1 MNRKER
7 RIYFRN
13 MDKKIQKI
21 AKDII
26 KYHNLYEGKD
36 DEKLDRLVSD
46 AINDLPFEDL
56 MMLMVY
62 LEDTIGDADS

>member
-13 MDKKIQKI
+13 MDKKLQKI

-36 DEKLDRLVSD
+36 NEKLDRLVSD
-46 AINDLPFEDL
+46 MISDLSFEDL
-56 MMLMVY
+56 MMVTVY
-62 LEDTIGDADS
+62 LESAIGDADS

>member
-1 MNRKER
+1 M
-7 RIYFRN
+7 
-13 MDKKIQKI
+13 QKI
-21 AKDII
+21 ATDII

>member
-13 MDKKIQKI
+13 MDKKMQKI

-46 AINDLPFEDL
+46 AISDLPFEDL